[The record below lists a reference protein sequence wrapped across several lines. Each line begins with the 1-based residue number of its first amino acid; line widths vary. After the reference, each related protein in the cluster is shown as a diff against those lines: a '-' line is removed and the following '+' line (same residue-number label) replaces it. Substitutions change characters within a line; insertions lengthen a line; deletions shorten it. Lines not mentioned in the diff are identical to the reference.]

1 MYQNMFQPFHLVLLL
16 LGIYSKEREY
26 NKGLFVEIII
36 TVTCDVENSQTVSN
50 IGQLLSKTL

>member
-1 MYQNMFQPFHLVLLL
+1 MYQNMFQPFYLVLLL
-16 LGIYSKEREY
+16 LGIYSKERGY
-26 NKGLFVEIII
+26 NKDLFIEIII